1 MDNHSEARAAR
12 LRVTSFCKDMPY
24 DRLAGLT
31 IKDDH
36 LAAVLRGEAYLVQ
49 DGAMGTILQA
59 RELVQPGQ
67 EPDLLTLSNPEGVTA
82 IHADYVAAGAQMLT
96 TNTFCA
102 NRRKL
107 DGQARVEEVFA
118 AAIRCAK
125 EAGGRYIAANIG
137 PIGALLE
144 PLGTLSFDEAYDL
157 FAEQVVAARDAGADL
172 LAIETFTDLLEAKAA
187 VLAAKENCDLPIFIS
202 MTFGEDGRTFLGTSP
217 EVAAITLSSLG
228 AHAVGVNCS
237 LGPDE
242 LAPIVESMVAYTPCP
257 VVVRPNAGLPR
268 VEGDR
273 TVYDVT
279 PDEYGRAMERI
290 FAAGATVLGGCCGTT
305 PAYIEKIAALA
316 KGRVPEA
323 RRLDPVCAVTGSQEA
338 VILKGCKPATA
349 VIGERINPTGKPRLK
364 EALVSGNLDYA
375 IGEAIAQE
383 EAGAQILDVNVGLPE
398 IDEPAVLLD
407 LVKKL
412 QVASRLPLQIDSSD
426 PEAIETAVRR
436 YAGKPIINSVNGKRE
451 SLEAILPIAKHY
463 GCALVALTLDENG
476 IPPTAEERFAI
487 AERIVQTAETYGITR
502 HDIVIDCLVMAVST
516 NQQEAREILKAVTLV
531 KERLGV
537 RTTLGVSNVSFGLP
551 QRELVNATFLAA
563 AFGAGLDMP
572 ILNPLSERY
581 MDVVKS
587 FRVLDAEDRQASAFI
602 EEYAAK
608 PDPYRAGKS
617 GSTLRAAKGA
627 ADALAA
633 ADAVASDTPSA
644 QTAGLDSADVLGASP
659 ALDRPSS
666 AQGEAHADD
675 PLESIRHFI
684 MTGRKEQMAEA
695 TERLLAERAP
705 MEIVNDV
712 FIPILDLVGAK
723 FERGEFFLPQMMASA
738 EAVKAGFDTIRA
750 HAEPGAFES
759 DKRIVLATVKGDI
772 HDIGKNIVRMLL
784 ENYGYRVIDLGR
796 DVSPE
801 AVLAAVRE
809 HDVHLVGLS
818 ALMTT
823 TVKAMEET
831 IRLLREQA
839 PDCAVFVGG
848 AVLNPE
854 YAAMIGA
861 DYYGKDAA
869 EAARIAGSFFE
880 QRG

>member
-1 MDNHSEARAAR
+1 MDEKAAKSMRLARGAAIP
-12 LRVTSFCKDMPY
+12 VPGEPY
-24 DRLAGLT
+24 NGLAGLV
-31 IKDDH
+31 IKDEH
-36 LAAVLRGEAYLVQ
+36 LAAVLRGEEYLVQ
-49 DGAMGTILQA
+49 DGAMGTMLQE
-59 RELVQPGQ
+59 RNLVVPGQ
-67 EPDLLTLSNPEGVTA
+67 EPDLLTIANPEAVTA

-107 DGQARVEEVFA
+107 AGEATVEEVFS

-187 VLAAKENCDLPIFIS
+187 VLAAKENCDLPLFIS

-217 EVAAITLSSLG
+217 EVAALTLSALG

-237 LGPDE
+237 LGPAE
-242 LAPIVESMVAYTPCP
+242 LAPIVEAMVAHVSCP
-257 VVVRPNAGLPR
+257 LVVRPNAGLPR
-268 VEGDR
+268 VEDGK
-273 TVYDVT
+273 TVFDVK

-290 FAAGATVLGGCCGTT
+290 FDAGATIVGGCCGTT

-316 KGRVPEA
+316 SGRKPEPRQA
-323 RRLDPVCAVTGSQEA
+323 ASLCAVTGSQEA
-338 VILKGCKPATA
+338 VVLEEGKPATA

-364 EALVSGNLDYA
+364 EALRSGNLDYA
-375 IGEAIAQE
+375 IGEAIAQQ

-398 IDEPAVLLD
+398 IDEPTVLLD

-412 QVASRLPLQIDSSD
+412 QVATTLPLQIDSSD
-426 PEAIETAVRR
+426 PVAIEEAVRR

-451 SLEAILPIAKHY
+451 SIETILPIAKHY
-463 GCALVALTLDENG
+463 GCAVVALTLDEDG

-487 AERIVQTAETYGITR
+487 AERIVRAAESYGIPR
-502 HDIVIDCLVMAVST
+502 HDVVIDCLVMAAST
-516 NQQEAREILKAVTLV
+516 NQKEAAEILKAVALV

-581 MDVVKS
+581 MDVVNS
-587 FRVLDAEDRQASAFI
+587 FRVLNAEDAQAAAFI
-602 EEYAAK
+602 GGYATK
-608 PDPYRAGKS
+608 PDPYK
-617 GSTLRAAKGA
+617 TGA
-627 ADALAA
+627 AGAVPSPGANAALA
-633 ADAVASDTPSA
+633 SS
-644 QTAGLDSADVLGASP
+644 
-659 ALDRPSS
+659 PSS
-666 AQGEAHADD
+666 APASDGSAAFASAAGEAGTDGDKAV
-675 PLESIRHFI
+675 ESARRFI
-684 MTGRKEQMAEA
+684 MAGRKEQMEEA
-695 TERLLAERAP
+695 TLELLADRDP
-705 MEIVNDV
+705 MSVINDI

-772 HDIGKNIVRMLL
+772 HDIGKNIVKMLL

-801 AVLAAVRE
+801 AVLDAVKTY
-809 HDVHLVGLS
+809 DVQLVGLS

-831 IRLLREQA
+831 IRLLRSEA
-839 PDCAVFVGG
+839 PGCTVFVGG

-854 YAAMIGA
+854 YADMIGA

-869 EAARIAGSFFE
+869 EAARIAGNFFGGRE
-880 QRG
+880 